1 MCIDTLEQLM
11 SANTLHRLLQD
22 DLQNTLE
29 LEALLREERQQL
41 AQRDINNLNKT
52 LMLKAELLAKI
63 ENNDA
68 ARKKILD
75 AEGYPVNNEGM
86 KQFCLDH
93 AADASVFDDLQTKLR
108 QCAELTDIN
117 GAIVHRSKMNTRQ
130 VLDILQGK
138 VARSSIYT
146 NQGGT
151 NEASEST
158 AIGKA

>member
-63 ENNDA
+63 ENNDS

-75 AEGYPVNNEGM
+75 AEGYPVNNAGM

-151 NEASEST
+151 KEASEST